1 MSESDTAGDRAR
13 LVASRLV
20 DAVRERSATRA
31 GTRLRSNGQVRL
43 GSAIVGTLALV
54 ALVGPLVA
62 PYDPTA
68 QVLEAR
74 LRGPTLAHPLGTDA
88 LGRDVATRIVYGAR
102 VSLGLSLVATGV
114 RVVLGTTIG
123 LLAGVSGG
131 IVDAALMR
139 LVDVQLAF
147 PGLILALVIA
157 GTLGPSLPNVVI
169 ALSVVG
175 WATYAR
181 VVRGAVLGVK
191 EQPFVE
197 SARLYGTPVRR
208 IARRHLLPSVVSP
221 VVVLATLN
229 LGTVILAAAGL
240 SFLGLGAQPPTA
252 EWGTMIADGRTYLR
266 SAPWLITA
274 PGVAIALTVI
284 GCNSLGDGLRDALD
298 PNHLEDGKRRR
309 S

>member
-1 MSESDTAGDRAR
+1 M
-13 LVASRLV
+13 
-20 DAVRERSATRA
+20 DAVRERSATRP

-43 GSAIVGTLALV
+43 GGAIVGTLALV

-88 LGRDVATRIVYGAR
+88 LGRDVATRLVYGAR
-102 VSLGLSLVATGV
+102 VSLGLALIATGV

-123 LLAGVSGG
+123 LLAGVSRGV
-131 IVDAALMR
+131 VDAALMR
-139 LVDVQLAF
+139 LVDIQLAF

-157 GTLGPSLPNVVI
+157 GTLGPSLRNVVI

-197 SARLYGTPVRR
+197 SARLYGTPNRR

-284 GCNSLGDGLRDALD
+284 GCNSLGDGLRDVLD